1 MLAKTALL
9 HYNNY
14 SDKKRVIICV
24 LKGILDVCFSVK
36 STQRNPHK
44 HCVYVGFP
52 YPYCKK
58 VSSIYIGE
66 QISLQIANL
75 LPNVIICG
83 KSRKIGSFLIPL
95 LRKSN
100 VMGNELLNPHSQPP
114 LFVGGILE
122 LICSTNGC
130 IAVNGYV
137 ILILKIKFYNRIR
150 KRFLIKNEVNYNAKN
165 RRKD

>member
-1 MLAKTALL
+1 METYRSGHNGHDSKSWCPLRDEGSNPSVSANGTRI
-9 HYNNY
+9 NPVFM
-14 SDKKRVIICV
+14 RVFHSYIA
-24 LKGILDVCFSVK
+24 
-36 STQRNPHK
+36 
-44 HCVYVGFP
+44 
-52 YPYCKK
+52 K

-66 QISLQIANL
+66 QISMWIAQFV
-75 LPNVIICG
+75 PQCYICG
-83 KSRKIGSFLIPL
+83 KSREIGSFLIPFL
-95 LRKSN
+95 GKSN

-165 RRKD
+165 RRKY